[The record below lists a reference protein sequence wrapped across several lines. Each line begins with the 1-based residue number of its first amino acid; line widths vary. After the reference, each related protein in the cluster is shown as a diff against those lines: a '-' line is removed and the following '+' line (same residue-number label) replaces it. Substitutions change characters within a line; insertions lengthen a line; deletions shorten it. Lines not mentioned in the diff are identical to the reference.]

1 MARDYTNH
9 SRFFFTSYRDI
20 QDAINNEI
28 VNKFDIVVCS
38 DTQEQI
44 LVTEDLQLVPIK
56 SRVYRFVSVA
66 SAETFL
72 NNATDTYQ
80 GQIVSIL
87 NTKLGTYQAYM
98 VNRRDSGR
106 FYVTAISVYN
116 ASDIDYNEIGNRP
129 IEQISG
135 NIEKPAIL
143 SEQSD
148 GLYKVE
154 GAFKI
159 SPNLITIFQ
168 SYNSDLISVKHNA
181 DDTVSVKVITSSSI
195 TDYTVNNNGDVIDKG
210 TYITK
215 EWIESQGY
223 STTEYLDAKLEAMNL
238 ITRDE
243 ALEYIQ
249 ALIAEGITDAV
260 NQAFDDTFNERFDRR
275 LRESLKMED
284 QENIQGLF
292 G

>member
-1 MARDYTNH
+1 MANDYTSH
-9 SRFFFTSYRDI
+9 SRFFFSNYSEI
-20 QDAINNEI
+20 QDGINNGT
-28 VNKFDIVVCS
+28 VNANDIVLCA

-44 LVTEDLQLVPIK
+44 LITTNFELKPIK
-56 SRVYRFVSVA
+56 SRVYRFVSVV

-87 NTKLGTYQAYM
+87 NTTLGTYQAYM
-98 VNRRDSGR
+98 VNKRASGK

-129 IEQISG
+129 IEQIGG
-135 NIEKPAIL
+135 NIENPALL
-143 SEQSD
+143 SAQED

-154 GAFKI
+154 GAFKVA
-159 SPNLITIFQ
+159 PNLITIFQ
-168 SYNSDLISVKHNA
+168 SYNGDLISVKHN
-181 DDTVSVKVITSSSI
+181 DDGTTNVKVITASSI
-195 TDYTVNNNGDVIDKG
+195 TDYLVNNNGDVIDKG
-210 TYITK
+210 TYVTK

-223 STTEYLDAKLEAMNL
+223 STTAYLDAKIEAMNL

-243 ALEYIQ
+243 ALEYIE
-249 ALIAEGITDAV
+249 ALIAEGINEAV

-292 G
+292 S